1 MENLCGRNKTLYF
14 GLNVAV
20 CVSLP
25 KRGTEQG
32 STAGG
37 SQGKFNTS
45 LFWAVFFYLAFGSV
59 PDEWRRWGSL
69 LSRGCLLLPFCH
81 CLCTFPLQRF
91 SGKCGM
97 SIVWEACATFLWPW
111 CPAWKHKNTHTLQG
125 CNSLLLQQGLCFKD
139 LHLSLWEE
147 KTDIHNNPVCQVF
160 Y

>member
-25 KRGTEQG
+25 KRGTKQG

-45 LFWAVFFYLAFGSV
+45 LFWAVFSTCHLDLSLMNEGDGAACLAGGVCFSLSV
-59 PDEWRRWGSL
+59 TA
-69 LSRGCLLLPFCH
+69 F
-81 CLCTFPLQRF
+81 FPLQRL
-91 SGKCGM
+91 SGKYGM

-111 CPAWKHKNTHTLQG
+111 CPAWKHKNTHTLHG

-147 KTDIHNNPVCQVF
+147 KPDIHNNPVCQVF